1 MGTFKQDFADWKK
14 AKAEAEYCV
23 NAMTTYQ
30 QSIEVKLSYEEW
42 GRNLKKIET
51 FCKMMEPYQKYAND
65 PDTHFKFVERYD
77 ALAKQLRSSSCF
89 MGCRIPLAAYPWDN
103 IGVDIKDSTLRCI
116 NNRDNGEITEHLCD
130 GCDKFKELVKY
141 QLLAANAKSA
151 LEREHAAK
159 LMLMNHFKIFK
170 IK

>member
-1 MGTFKQDFADWKK
+1 MG
-14 AKAEAEYCV
+14 
-23 NAMTTYQ
+23 
-30 QSIEVKLSYEEW
+30 
-42 GRNLKKIET
+42 
-51 FCKMMEPYQKYAND
+51 
-65 PDTHFKFVERYD
+65 
-77 ALAKQLRSSSCF
+77 SSSIFVRSDLALKIASTNCGSRFSFWSVSFEACF
-89 MGCRIPLAAYPWDN
+89 PLAAYPWDN